1 MIGAD
6 GFSSS
11 YSEAREKFQEAV
23 AAAGG
28 GAESFKHPG
37 SGPGGEELAADVA
50 WFGHSDAS
58 RVLVLISG
66 THGVEGYC
74 GSGAQIDWL
83 RREEFKLLPAD
94 TGVLMIHAINPY
106 GFAWT
111 RRVNED
117 NVDVNRNWVDFSAP
131 LPPNPGYVEL
141 AEILCPS
148 EWTTEAQEATA
159 RDMAAWQ
166 ASRGPR
172 GAAEFRQAV
181 TGGQYTHP
189 LGLFFG
195 GSGPSWSRRTQTA
208 IFQKYLARAKRVGV
222 IDYHTGLGPCGYA
235 ERLTVFPSEA
245 PEFKRAS
252 KWFGAA
258 VTSTKSGTAAA
269 KDVTGD
275 GISGS
280 AALLPHAE
288 VTGIAFEVGTVPTTL
303 VLQALRADAWLHA
316 HGDPRSEQG
325 RQIKAQIRAA
335 FYCETDWWK
344 GMVAG
349 QSLLSCRQAIAG
361 LAFQAGV

>member
-6 GFSSS
+6 SFSSS

-23 AAAGG
+23 AAARGS
-28 GAESFKHPG
+28 AESFKHPC
-37 SGPGGEELAADVA
+37 SGPGGEELAVDAA
-50 WFGHSDAS
+50 WFGPSDAS

-74 GSGAQIDWL
+74 GSGAQVDWL
-83 RREEFKLLPAD
+83 RRAEFKVLPAD

-117 NVDVNRNWVDFSAP
+117 NVDLNRNWVDFSEP

-141 AEILCPS
+141 AENLCPS
-148 EWTTEAQEATA
+148 EWTAEAQEATA
-159 RDMAAWQ
+159 RNMAAWQ
-166 ASRGPR
+166 ASHGAQ
-172 GAAEFRQAV
+172 GAADFRQAV

-208 IFQKYLARAKRVGV
+208 IFQKYLTRAKRVGV

-235 ERLTVFPSEA
+235 ERLTVFPLEE
-245 PEFKRAS
+245 PEFRRAAA
-252 KWFGAA
+252 WFGAA
-258 VTSTKSGTAAA
+258 VTSTKSGTAAS
-269 KDVTGD
+269 KDVSGD
-275 GISGS
+275 NISGS

-288 VTGIAFEVGTVPTTL
+288 FTGISFEVGTVPMPQ

-316 HGDPRSEQG
+316 YGDPQSEQG

-335 FYCETDWWK
+335 FNCETDSWK
-344 GMVAG
+344 GMVVG

-361 LAFQAGV
+361 LSL